1 MLKPF
6 GSRKVSK
13 SLALIGRGTV
23 ATTRFKST
31 GAGSNLAPCTA
42 CADTWAARQEQVIT
56 RTTSLGIILL
66 ARMHSPSGTLL
77 LTRLTVHLIRCVPL
91 EGQFQGDLQGSG
103 SAALKQRIEAAEALI
118 QHLCRLKFK
127 GTVLNITGWIGE
139 VGVIEHVESVGSK
152 LQPDSVSER
161 KQPAKR
167 KIDLCETKSRDVVS
181 SFCSLANR

>member
-77 LTRLTVHLIRCVPL
+77 LTRLTVRLIRCVSLRRSISARVAGIGVRHL
-91 EGQFQGDLQGSG
+91 ETAD
-103 SAALKQRIEAAEALI
+103 
-118 QHLCRLKFK
+118 
-127 GTVLNITGWIGE
+127 
-139 VGVIEHVESVGSK
+139 
-152 LQPDSVSER
+152 
-161 KQPAKR
+161 
-167 KIDLCETKSRDVVS
+167 
-181 SFCSLANR
+181 